1 MYRIRLASGE
11 EAVYR
16 TVQEL
21 AQAVASGMVSPDAE
35 VYHKGANR
43 WLPINTHPDY
53 RAAMVTGQQT
63 AINPAIQIPGLPGK
77 AASEANPSSGKNP
90 AVSTSGEPPAK
101 PSGQTSALTSS
112 GQRPSLSV
120 NPVPPAPK
128 LTPPKAPAVPPR
140 KSTTK
145 TTAVPTDFEFDLVDP
160 EEIPPAPANTRQSA
174 AIPIPPARSS
184 TAKASAIAVPP
195 ASDLPAEAQI
205 IDLTAPE
212 EPMGEAV
219 GDIIIPGDIGPEVP
233 PARPSSAWFD
243 RGRLVLIASIAA
255 LVLAVGVTA
264 LVVVK
269 SRPRTQVAIDST
281 ASNPSALNPSDTMDL
296 QEDPPAPTRPK
307 LAPPTTPAPSP
318 VRTARV
324 PSAPEATQP
333 APKPVVPVAPP
344 RRDSTPRVAVTPAP
358 APARPRPATNT
369 SRTPSYFQAYA
380 DARSEMD
387 ESLAYVSFRRVFSP
401 GRFSGSDSLR
411 ATKRMVVAAG
421 NILRVYRGREVM
433 LEQQYR
439 PEDPGGRNS
448 LREPFETSEA
458 SRALLSDVDSLFALL
473 VNQDGEVTVT
483 EREVRFRSA
492 RTAQAYNQ
500 IRRQISQTLATWR
513 DSAEASNRVT
523 MPRLVQALGT
533 SLPPVAR

>member
-63 AINPAIQIPGLPGK
+63 AINPAIQIPGVTGK
-77 AASEANPSSGKNP
+77 AAPEAGPPSGKQPAITTGQTP
-90 AVSTSGEPPAK
+90 AVPAPPV
-101 PSGQTSALTSS
+101 SSS
-112 GQRPSLSV
+112 GQRPSLTV
-120 NPVPPAPK
+120 NPIPAPTK
-128 LTPPKAPAVPPR
+128 PTPPKAPAVPPR
-140 KSTTK
+140 QSTTK
-145 TTAVPTDFEFDLVDP
+145 TTAVPTDFEFDLVEP
-160 EEIPPAPANTRQSA
+160 EEIPPEKAPTRQSA
-174 AIPIPPARSS
+174 AIPIPPARTS
-184 TAKASAIAVPP
+184 TAKASAIPIPP
-195 ASDLPAEAQI
+195 PSDLPTEAQM

-212 EPMGEAV
+212 EPLGEAV
-219 GDIIIPGDIGPEVP
+219 ADIIIPGDVAPEVP
-233 PARPSSAWFD
+233 PAGPSRPWFD
-243 RGRLVLIASIAA
+243 RGKLVLIASIAA

-264 LVVVK
+264 LVLVK

-281 ASNPSALNPSDTMDL
+281 ASNPSELNPSDTMDL
-296 QEDPPAPTRPK
+296 QVDSAPPIKPKPAPVS
-307 LAPPTTPAPSP
+307 TPAPSP

-324 PSAPEATQP
+324 PAAPEPAQP
-333 APKPVVPVAPP
+333 APKPVVPVAVP
-344 RRDSTPRVAVTPAP
+344 RRDTAPRVAVAPAP
-358 APARPRPATNT
+358 APARPKPVTT
-369 SRTPSYFQAYA
+369 SSKTPSYFQAYA

-439 PEDPGGRNS
+439 PDDPGGRNS

-473 VNQDGEVTVT
+473 VNQEGEVTVT
-483 EREVRFRSA
+483 EREVRFRSS

-533 SLPPVAR
+533 TLPPVAR